1 MSSINATSASVNNSF
16 FSKPTNSTSTPYDK
30 LFSIHVVI
38 VVWLVFF
45 LVCAVGNGLVCIT
58 VYRNWNMRTATN
70 ALLTN
75 LAVADMLTAI
85 TSLLTIA
92 DFSIKDLEVDES

>member
-1 MSSINATSASVNNSF
+1 MSSIKATSASVNNSLL
-16 FSKPTNSTSTPYDK
+16 SKPTNSTSTSYDK

-58 VYRNWNMRTATN
+58 VYRNRNMRTPTN
-70 ALLTN
+70 ALLAN

-85 TSLLTIA
+85 ASLLTIV
-92 DFSIKDLEVDES
+92 DFSIKDLEVGES